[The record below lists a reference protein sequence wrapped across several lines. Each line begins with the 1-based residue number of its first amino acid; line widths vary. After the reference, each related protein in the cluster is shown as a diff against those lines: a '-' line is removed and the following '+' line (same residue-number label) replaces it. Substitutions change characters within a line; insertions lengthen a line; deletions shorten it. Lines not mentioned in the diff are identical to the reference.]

1 MKTTVFENARIV
13 DPSRDMDEIG
23 TVIVE
28 GRKIAASGAA
38 ARNQGRPEGAE
49 VVDCTGLAIVPGLVD
64 ARVFVGRVFAAV

>member
-13 DPSRDMDEIG
+13 DPSRDMDETG

-38 ARNQGRPEGAE
+38 ARN
-49 VVDCTGLAIVPGLVD
+49 
-64 ARVFVGRVFAAV
+64 

>member
-28 GRKIAASGAA
+28 GRKIQLMAWLHAHN
-38 ARNQGRPEGAE
+38 R
-49 VVDCTGLAIVPGLVD
+49 
-64 ARVFVGRVFAAV
+64 